1 MAAAV
6 HLNSSCRSNRSIIV
20 SVMITKAVTKGV
32 AEALRAGVGTH
43 RPRPASSAGC
53 FGVALFVPYSPF
65 KTVRSSGGY
74 P

>member
-1 MAAAV
+1 MV
-6 HLNSSCRSNRSIIV
+6 V
-20 SVMITKAVTKGV
+20 SVVVTKAVTKGV

-65 KTVRSSGGY
+65 ETVRGSGGC